1 MLIDNDVQGPCIN
14 KNMPPVAGLMRW
26 SQEFRERIEGVMVKI
41 RTLNHGYALTPLVN
55 MQSCVTVIKNSCAC
69 KSCSTYILY
78 TVRCIYT
85 CTYVYTG

>member
-55 MQSCVTVIKNSCAC
+55 MQSCVTVINCAC
-69 KSCSTYILY
+69 KSCVCIH
-78 TVRCIYT
+78 VRT
-85 CTYVYTG
+85 YTG